1 MDNVSIYVT
10 SNKGAPSE
18 VQATMIQQLNALHPY
33 WRGEFGVEMIVKDGE
48 ETLRLPFKIGRHRV
62 NVDLT
67 YDHGEDLY
75 NVRAVDVDRFTRQI
89 MNMGTP
95 TPEEWEM
102 MTRDATILDSRGL
115 FWDSLIDTFREVAA
129 KVDR

>member
-1 MDNVSIYVT
+1 
-10 SNKGAPSE
+10 
-18 VQATMIQQLNALHPY
+18 MIQQLNALHPY
-33 WRGEFGVEMIVKDGE
+33 WRGEFGVDAIIVDGE
-48 ETLRLPFKIGRHRV
+48 ETLRLPFKIGRRRI